1 MDNQILILMY
11 SAVSIAFIHT
21 LLGPDHYLPFIALGK
36 AKKWSV
42 SKSVAIT
49 SLCGLGHVASSI
61 LIGFIGLGMGIA
73 LKKLEIIESF
83 RGDIAAWLLTSF
95 GFVYLVYGVRNAM
108 KNKKHEH
115 PHIHGNGSLHTHDHN
130 HHKEH
135 LHVHAEN
142 GSKSTVPWVLFI
154 IFAFGPCEPLIP
166 LLMFPAAQTD
176 IIGLILVVSAFSI
189 VTIGTMLTVVLLTT
203 YKLKIKQ
210 LGALERYSH
219 AMAGFILLLS
229 GIAILT
235 GL

>member
-73 LKKLEIIESF
+73 LKRLEIIETF